1 MKTFTPTLVALM
13 GLYEEA
19 GAAARPLKLK
29 NDVSVVIGAN
39 PSTCVSRVTF
49 YTLLT
54 ITMGQSYST
63 TNAIQQCTALKTA
76 GLTHIYMQDDQQ
88 YKDRTTS
95 YWSVSAQLQP
105 KCIVQPVSTAE
116 VATAIKTLG
125 ADKACKFAVRSGGH
139 TTWAGSNNID
149 NGVTIDLGLMN
160 QTTYDEA
167 ASIAK
172 IQPGNRWGGVYGAL
186 EPHGVT
192 VAGGRASTVGVAGF
206 LTGGGN
212 TFFTAQRGW
221 GCDQVK
227 NFEVVLSSGLVDL
240 DTTPSHMY

>member
-1 MKTFTPTLVALM
+1 
-13 GLYEEA
+13 
-19 GAAARPLKLK
+19 
-29 NDVSVVIGAN
+29 
-39 PSTCVSRVTF
+39 
-49 YTLLT
+49 
-54 ITMGQSYST
+54 MGQSQST
-63 TNAIQQCTALKTA
+63 ANAIQQCAALKNA
-76 GLTHIYMQDDQQ
+76 GLTHIYMQNDQQ
-88 YKDRTTS
+88 YKDRTES
-95 YWSVSAQLQP
+95 YWSVSAQLHP

-125 ADKACKFAVRSGGH
+125 ANKGCQFAVRGGGH

-167 ASIAK
+167 SSLAK

-186 EPHGVT
+186 EPYGVT

-212 TFFTAQRGW
+212 SFFAAQRGW
-221 GCDQVK
+221 ACDQVK
-227 NFEVVLSSGLVDL
+227 NYEVVLSSGSVKLYSRYLVRINS
-240 DTTPSHMY
+240 T